1 MALTTKDGSELNE
14 NCRLTNYAAYYII
27 KLNKI
32 IRMETIKFN
41 SIKWANLMKI
51 KDAKLRG

>member
-27 KLNKI
+27 KLNK
-32 IRMETIKFN
+32 T
-41 SIKWANLMKI
+41 
-51 KDAKLRG
+51 